1 MRGKLLLVAVALVAF
16 WLIVRPE
23 MCSPTHPD
31 ARGLG
36 TVFQARFYGGWPTTT
51 ELLTLDGPILDLCAY
66 DDLYKAEPICIA
78 ARALFS
84 IGGPGVIWLCPCSM
98 GANMMNGLMP
108 GPQFDAWHQ
117 LTCS

>member
-1 MRGKLLLVAVALVAF
+1 MRGKLLLGAVALVALWF
-16 WLIVRPE
+16 VLRPE
-23 MCSPTHPD
+23 MCTPTRPD
-31 ARGLG
+31 ADGIG
-36 TVFQARFYGGWPTTT
+36 TTFQARYFGGWPTTA
-51 ELLTLDGPILDLCAY
+51 ELLDLPGPIVDICAY
-66 DDLYKAEPICIA
+66 DYLYKAEPICIA

-98 GANMMNGLMP
+98 GANMMNGLGP